1 MKKLVSVFI
10 IMVMVISCV
19 PVMAANL
26 PSSFWPV
33 NDEYSQAV
41 ANKDYPKIADT
52 ASRSIDIVSALPK
65 DDQTVDIIG
74 SRAYEAA
81 FAYYFMGDY
90 ANAKKYFELY
100 IPYGEEKGWTDGV
113 KIAKEYAKQLA
124 QGLEVYKYTPN
135 EQKFYGAK
143 NEPHGVL
150 YGQISETT
158 QPDESMVLL
167 YLEYG
172 DEYFDWAN
180 VVMKNAQAEG
190 KSVEVALNFP
200 LQGDNARNISSSDG
214 YLSRMYSLLA
224 DYPDV
229 KVYLRIGAE
238 MNIWGNR
245 ATPDEFISA
254 FRTIASYVRP
264 LSNVATVWSV
274 SHTSTWDVNMHDY
287 YPGDEYVDWVG
298 ISVYANKYFNGKTWM
313 NDEKF
318 NEVFFKSGYNADPI
332 TMIKDIVD
340 AYGDRKPIMF
350 AECGSAYRT
359 NGSINE
365 DHHEWGAKY
374 LRDMYALVPMVYPQ
388 VKLMAYFNKNMC
400 YENNYYDLD
409 GSYAL
414 SGEYNDI
421 TEADWFIHSGEE
433 RADIYFEKVWDTIST
448 DGSFT
453 LGAYPKIYGADN
465 ITVDYYVDKQHYAS
479 AYEAPYE
486 ANFENI
492 TGTRNL
498 HVVATGDNGTVLEW
512 DYTIKSSVAAENGE
526 EKFYDF
532 TDTHILNREQNDA
545 VDFSVDIEVVNGYND
560 GTFRPFNTI
569 TRGEFATIISRFMGY
584 DANEKCTFDDARDH
598 WASAYINACVKAGA
612 INGIGNNCFAPDDN
626 ITYEQAT
633 KIISVVCGVADGDES
648 YPYGFIEKAE
658 ASGLLE
664 NLTADAREIEKPFN
678 RVNSVMMLYNVQKMW
693 DLNR

>member
-1 MKKLVSVFI
+1 MQKVISALI
-10 IMVMVISCV
+10 IMVMLISWV
-19 PVMAANL
+19 SVMAANL

-41 ANKDYPKIADT
+41 SNKDYPKIADT

-90 ANAKKYFELY
+90 VNARKYFEIY

-113 KIAKEYAKQLA
+113 KIAKEYVKQLA
-124 QGLEVYKYTPN
+124 QGIEVYKYASAS
-135 EQKFYGAK
+135 QKYYGAK
-143 NEPHGVL
+143 NEPQGVL
-150 YGQISETT
+150 YGQISETMKNE
-158 QPDESMVLL
+158 ESMVLL

-172 DEYFDWAN
+172 DTYFDWAN
-180 VVMKNAQAEG
+180 VVMKKASAEG
-190 KSVEVALNFP
+190 KYVELALNFP
-200 LQGDNARNISSSDG
+200 NQGSTARSISSNDG
-214 YLSRMYSLLA
+214 YLSQLYSLLSS
-224 DYPDV
+224 YPDV
-229 KVYLRIGAE
+229 KVFLRIGAE

-245 ATPDEFISA
+245 CTPDEFISA
-254 FRTIASYVRP
+254 FRTISSYVKP
-264 LSNVATVWSV
+264 LSNVACVWSV
-274 SHTSTWDVNMHDY
+274 SHTSTWDVNMNDF

-298 ISVYANKYFNGKTWM
+298 ISVYANKYFNGQHWS
-313 NDEKF
+313 NEEKF
-318 NEVFFKSGYNADPI
+318 NEVFFKSGYNADPV
-332 TMIKDIVD
+332 TMIKDIVET
-340 AYGDRKPIMF
+340 YGDRKPIMF

-388 VKLMAYFNKNMC
+388 VKLMAYFNKNMS

-409 GSYAL
+409 GSSPL
-414 SGEYNDI
+414 TKEYYDI
-421 TEADWFIHSGEE
+421 TNADWFIHSGESM
-433 RADIYFEKVWDTIST
+433 ADIYFEKVWDTIST

-453 LGAYPKIYGADN
+453 LGAYPKIYGADS
-465 ITVDYYVDKQHYAS
+465 ITVDYYIDNQHYAS
-479 AYEAPYE
+479 VYEAPYD
-486 ANFENI
+486 ARFENI

-498 HVVATGDNGTVLEW
+498 HVVATGDNGAVVEW
-512 DYTIKSSVAAENGE
+512 DYVIKSSAKAENEGQ
-526 EKFYDF
+526 FN
-532 TDTHILNREQNDA
+532 DTYTLNSVQNDA
-545 VDFSVDIEVVNGYND
+545 IAFSVDAKVVNGYDD

-584 DANEKCTFDDARDH
+584 EAEEKCTFSDAYDH
-598 WASAYINACVKAGA
+598 WASPYINACVKAGA

-626 ITYEQAT
+626 ITYEQAV
-633 KIISVVCGVADGDES
+633 KIISVVCGVADGSES

-658 ASGLLE
+658 DAGLLE
-664 NLTADAREIEKPFN
+664 NLTDGSKEIEKPFN
-678 RVNSVMMLYNVQKMW
+678 RVNSVMMLYNVKNMW
-693 DLNR
+693 DLKR